1 MAMVFNAEEVLQMAE
16 QIERNGARFY
26 RRAAEIVKDA
36 RVNKLLL
43 ELAAWEDGHEKIF
56 AAMRARLSDREREP
70 TVFDPEHEG
79 GLYLRAMADGHVF
92 EVKKDPA
99 ALLTGKE
106 TAGEILKQ
114 AIDKEKDSIIFYLGL
129 TEFAPETLGREKIEG
144 IIREEMRHIGY
155 LNRHIGSLR

>member
-56 AAMRARLSDREREP
+56 ADMRARLGDREREP

-92 EVKKDPA
+92 DVKKDPA
-99 ALLTGKE
+99 VLLTGKE
-106 TAGEILKQ
+106 TALEILTQ
-114 AIDKEKDSIIFYLGL
+114 AIGKEKDSIIFYLGL
-129 TEFAPETLGREKIEG
+129 KEFAPESLGREKIEG
-144 IIREEMRHIGY
+144 IIKEEMRHIGY
-155 LNRHIGSLR
+155 LNRHIGALR

>member
-36 RVNKLLL
+36 RVNNMLLQ
-43 ELAAWEDGHEKIF
+43 LAAWEDGHEKIF

-92 EVKKDPA
+92 DVKKDPA
-99 ALLTGKE
+99 VLLTGKE
-106 TAGEILKQ
+106 TALEILTQ
-114 AIDKEKDSIIFYLGL
+114 AIGKEKDSIIFYLGL
-129 TEFAPETLGREKIEG
+129 KEFAPESLGREKIEG
-144 IIREEMRHIGY
+144 IIKEEMRHIGY
-155 LNRHIGSLR
+155 LNRHIEALR